1 MVAGA
6 GTVSECARA
15 AGTALDGGARSEEGI
30 AAAGGVGAA
39 EQMTALGLIIV
50 IFLAAVLV
58 WVVPMPVI
66 LQRLLYAVV
75 IIAFVLWILGIA
87 GVNIGLRLR

>member
-1 MVAGA
+1 
-6 GTVSECARA
+6 
-15 AGTALDGGARSEEGI
+15 
-30 AAAGGVGAA
+30 
-39 EQMTALGLIIV
+39 MTALGLIIV